1 MKDKQGCAMEDPD
14 VYKIALSLV
23 PGIGGITARKILAC
37 TGSAEAMFSAPEKT
51 LLGIPGVGELLAER
65 IRNTGVLDQ
74 ARRELEFINKG
85 EITCLFYGEDAYPE
99 RLLDCYDAPMLLYRR
114 GQVNLN
120 GRRMISIV
128 GTRRPGSYGMDM
140 CKCLVRDLASL
151 SRDLVIVSGLAYG
164 IDHCA
169 HKSAMENGL
178 DTVAVLGHG
187 LKYMYPALH
196 RHVAEK
202 ISLQGALLTDF
213 ASDQKPERNN
223 FIRRNRI
230 VAGLSDVTIVVQ
242 SGQKGGALITA
253 DIANSYHR
261 DVFTFP
267 GRVGDP
273 ASAGCNQLIK
283 THKAALIEGAG
294 DVAYLLGWDTDLPA
308 EKKTQGKLIH
318 GLSDKEAQIMKI
330 LRSEGHVSIDRI
342 CLKSSVP
349 VSRISGILLNLELAG
364 LIKCL
369 PGDVYCAEN

>member
-1 MKDKQGCAMEDPD
+1 MYMEEPD
-14 VYKIALSLV
+14 VYRIALSMV

-37 TGSAEAMFSAPEKT
+37 TGSAEALFSVPEKT

-65 IRNTGVLDQ
+65 IRSTAVLDL

-85 EITCLFYGEDAYPE
+85 EIACLFYGEDVYPE

-128 GTRRPGSYGMDM
+128 GTRRPGAYGMDM
-140 CKCLVRDLASL
+140 CKCLVRDLASF
-151 SRDLVIVSGLAYG
+151 SRDLIIVSGLAYG

-187 LKYMYPALH
+187 LKYMYPAMH
-196 RHVAEK
+196 RNVAAK
-202 ISLQGALLTDF
+202 ISMQGALLTDF

-242 SGQKGGALITA
+242 SGHKGGALITA

-294 DVAYLLGWDTDLPA
+294 DVAYLLGWDTDPPV
-308 EKKTQGKLIH
+308 KKETQCKLFQ
-318 GLSDKEAQIMKI
+318 GLSDKEAQIIKI

-342 CLKSSVP
+342 CLKCSVP

>member
-1 MKDKQGCAMEDPD
+1 MKHKQGCIMMEPD
-14 VYKIALSLV
+14 VYRIALGMI
-23 PGIGGITARKILAC
+23 PGIGGITARKILAY
-37 TGSAEAMFSAPEKT
+37 TGSAEAVFSVPEKI
-51 LLGIPGVGELLAER
+51 LLGIPGVGDLLADR
-65 IRNTGVLDQ
+65 IRNKGVLDL
-74 ARRELEFINKG
+74 AKREFEFINKRG
-85 EITCLFYGEDAYPE
+85 IACLFYGDDAYPE
-99 RLLDCYDAPMLLYRR
+99 RLLDCYDAPMFLYMLGR
-114 GQVNLN
+114 VNLN
-120 GRRMISIV
+120 GSRVISIV
-128 GTRRPGSYGMDM
+128 GTRRPGSYGTDI

-151 SRDLVIVSGLAYG
+151 NRELVIVSGLAYG

-196 RHVAEK
+196 RQIAAQ
-202 ISLQGALLTDF
+202 ITRQGALLTDF

-230 VAGLSDVTIVVQ
+230 IAGLSDVTIVVQ
-242 SGQKGGALITA
+242 SGHKGGALITA

-294 DVAYLLGWDTDLPA
+294 DVAYLLGWDTDPPA
-308 EKKTQGKLIH
+308 EKEKQGKLFH
-318 GLSDKEAQIMKI
+318 GLSDKEEHIIEI
-330 LRSEGHVSIDRI
+330 LRSESHVSIDRI
-342 CLKSSVP
+342 CLKCNIP
-349 VSRISGILLNLELAG
+349 VSRISEILINLELAG
-364 LIKCL
+364 LVKCL
-369 PGDVYCAEN
+369 PGDVYCTDG

>member
-1 MKDKQGCAMEDPD
+1 MEEPD
-14 VYKIALSLV
+14 VYRIALGMI
-23 PGIGGITARKILAC
+23 PGIGGITARKILAY
-37 TGSAEAMFSAPEKT
+37 TGSAEAVFSVPKKT
-51 LLGIPGVGELLAER
+51 LLAIPGVGDLLADR
-65 IRNTGVLDQ
+65 IRNTAILDQ
-74 ARRELEFINKG
+74 ARRELEFINKRR
-85 EITCLFYGEDAYPE
+85 ITCLLYGENAYPE
-99 RLLDCYDAPMLLYRR
+99 RLLDCYDAPMLLYML

-120 GRRMISIV
+120 GNRIISIV

-140 CKCLVRDLASL
+140 CKCLVRDLASMN
-151 SRDLVIVSGLAYG
+151 REMVIVSGLAYG

-169 HKSAMENGL
+169 HKSALENGL
-178 DTVAVLGHG
+178 NTVAVLGHG

-196 RHVAEK
+196 RQVAAK
-202 ISLQGALLTDF
+202 ITRQGALLTDF

-230 VAGLSDVTIVVQ
+230 IAGLSDVTIVVQ
-242 SGQKGGALITA
+242 SGHKGGALITA

-294 DVAYLLGWDTDLPA
+294 DVAYLLGWDTDHAA
-308 EKKTQGKLIH
+308 EIEKPEKLFH
-318 GLSDKEAQIMKI
+318 GLSDKEKQIIEI
-330 LRSEGHVSIDRI
+330 LRSEGHVSLDRI
-342 CLKSSVP
+342 SLKCSIP
-349 VSRISGILLNLELAG
+349 LSRISEILLNLELAG

-369 PGDVYCAEN
+369 PGDVYCTDG

>member
-1 MKDKQGCAMEDPD
+1 
-14 VYKIALSLV
+14 
-23 PGIGGITARKILAC
+23 
-37 TGSAEAMFSAPEKT
+37 
-51 LLGIPGVGELLAER
+51 
-65 IRNTGVLDQ
+65 
-74 ARRELEFINKG
+74 
-85 EITCLFYGEDAYPE
+85 
-99 RLLDCYDAPMLLYRR
+99 
-114 GQVNLN
+114 
-120 GRRMISIV
+120 
-128 GTRRPGSYGMDM
+128 
-140 CKCLVRDLASL
+140 
-151 SRDLVIVSGLAYG
+151 
-164 IDHCA
+164 
-169 HKSAMENGL
+169 MENGL

-196 RHVAEK
+196 RHVAVK

-294 DVAYLLGWDTDLPA
+294 DVAYLLGWDTDPPA

-369 PGDVYCAEN
+369 PGDVYCPEN

>member
-1 MKDKQGCAMEDPD
+1 MEEPD
-14 VYKIALSLV
+14 VYRIAIGMI
-23 PGIGGITARKILAC
+23 PGIGGITARKILAF
-37 TGSAEAMFSAPEKT
+37 TGSAKAVFSVPKKT
-51 LLGIPGVGELLAER
+51 LLGIPGVGDLLADR
-65 IRNTGVLDQ
+65 IHSSGILDQ
-74 ARRELEFINKG
+74 AKRELEFINKRK
-85 EITCLFYGEDAYPE
+85 ITCLFYGEDAYPE
-99 RLLDCYDAPMLLYRR
+99 RLIDCYDAPMFLYML
-114 GQVNLN
+114 GKVNLN
-120 GRRMISIV
+120 RSSMISII
-128 GTRRPGSYGMDM
+128 GTRRPGSYGTDM
-140 CKCLVRDLASL
+140 CKCLVRDLSSL
-151 SRDLVIVSGLAYG
+151 NRELVIVSGLAYG

-196 RHVAEK
+196 REVAAK
-202 ISLQGALLTDF
+202 ITRQGALLTDF

-230 VAGLSDVTIVVQ
+230 IAGLSDVTIVVQ

-294 DVAYLLGWDTDLPA
+294 DVAYLLGWDTDLSA
-308 EKKTQGKLIH
+308 EKEKQENLLH
-318 GLSDKEAQIMKI
+318 GLSDKEEQIIEI
-330 LRSEGHVSIDRI
+330 LRTEGHVSMDRI
-342 CLKSSVP
+342 SLKCSIP
-349 VSRISGILLNLELAG
+349 VSEISGMLLNLELAG

-369 PGDVYCAEN
+369 PGDVYCTDG